1 MEGLLW
7 LWLGIILVTLI
18 LEFLTSDMVAIWFTA
33 AAIPSFILAL
43 LKVEA
48 VFQIIA
54 FVLVSVLLL
63 SLTRPFVMK
72 YFKTNEI
79 KSNVDAIMGQTGTV
93 VKEITPN
100 TVGRIKIRSGEWSA
114 IAKEVIAIG
123 VNVRVLD
130 IEGVKLIVERI
141 ENKE

>member
-79 KSNVDAIMGQTGTV
+79 KSNVDAIMGQTGIV